1 MICYDKWHH
10 GENPCAVILAHSW
23 EWDTFL
29 EEKFKSEDRCFL
41 KKYSLDM
48 TARSAQGSCRSLPHP
63 HHVALLRV
71 PSSQLFFFL
80 NNPWLCPTTSRGC
93 CHHEASAVTAL
104 TMRCCFR
111 ARRRHAAHTAS
122 SSSPGSHRW
131 SPSHNQSTWGGRAQ
145 PRRRP
150 RAGTTA
156 GGLLP
161 LPLVQLE
168 LGGPPSCL
176 TLGTH
181 AVLF

>member
-1 MICYDKWHH
+1 MTNGTMVK
-10 GENPCAVILAHSW
+10 ILVPLFWPIHESGIH
-23 EWDTFL
+23 
-29 EEKFKSEDRCFL
+29 FL
-41 KKYSLDM
+41 K
-48 TARSAQGSCRSLPHP
+48 RSLSQKIGASLRSIHWIWPHAP
-63 HHVALLRV
+63 RKVRV
-71 PSSQLFFFL
+71 GPYPTPTTLHFYGSQVHSCFFFL

-145 PRRRP
+145 PRRCP